1 MYSDVKWYWFFL
13 YAVDLSF
20 EKAKEIKSQHPN
32 LLLITEFVPVN
43 ITGQELCHIH
53 VIVSCVC
60 NLEKTPLRGGWLYPQ
75 SWLKRENDL
84 FSGSGGK
91 AVGFEFSKGFE
102 LLHMNRCAIRA
113 KNLLCKNQKNHL
125 WQVTL
130 SSKHWRCSMKRKL
143 KYFQVA
149 GPLCTVLQS
158 VSTE

>member
-1 MYSDVKWYWFFL
+1 MIL
-13 YAVDLSF
+13 ILSLCCGSF
-20 EKAKEIKSQHPN
+20 IWESKRNKITASQSIINHWICPGKHN
-32 LLLITEFVPVN
+32 WPRT
-43 ITGQELCHIH
+43 LCHIH

-102 LLHMNRCAIRA
+102 LLHMNRCTIRA

-130 SSKHWRCSMKRKL
+130 SSKHWHCSMKRKL